1 MEETKSS
8 GLLLRKQVSSPLLY
22 RILDSLFVILLF
34 AAIFLVVFNNQNTLY
49 SFSVVRL
56 FICAVSGCLLFY
68 FAQRILVLLPA
79 PPKLVEYAAFFLL
92 FGLFIA
98 SLLYFGWGLKTLPD
112 TGWSFGNVYNHAR
125 EYVLNGTQPGGYF
138 SAHVE
143 DTGLYVFLCMAFS
156 VARAFGTTNF
166 LAVGIL
172 LNTVAIAAAVLLLYI
187 TVRSAFG
194 STKGLIGLLFSLVVF
209 PFVLYVPLFSAYTLA
224 MPFVAA
230 GVLLWQ
236 KSRRAWRSGETGGS
250 MPSFVAT
257 ILVCVLGSFL
267 YFPAA
272 LVWVAICIDLLAFL
286 RGKGRVWYLLLAVV
300 LFVLLLGGMLLA
312 SFNSGLLPGYNY
324 EQDGIPLNHYLY
336 TGLDDNNA
344 HYAQYSESALLI
356 GSRQARYN
364 HNGGLIQAKLSQM
377 QGWGILA
384 HLGNKLSYLLG
395 DGTFS
400 APLSFA
406 GGGVQRSSLSSLVV
420 PGGLGFAP
428 FAYAAFTVQVAM
440 LFWAMVS
447 GIKAVVY
454 KNNYFSFVRIALL
467 LVVLFLLVW
476 QADPRSI
483 LPFLPLVLLCAL
495 EGGPIRPTIRPAME
509 KRPPRAKGEAPSL
522 VDAVSLHA
530 SEYSHEFDDLLGET
544 EKTSGSLY
552 ARVQGEEPFK
562 TKPELH
568 PAAETPQAPAME
580 SQLPVA
586 RPSAAPKGKAAASP
600 AMADGHKANGLPVSA
615 QAAGAQQGREDTG
628 APAPTEATL
637 LELLQK
643 AQNGTA
649 GTSLSG
655 AAATTV
661 PGPQNGALR
670 PSPPPPLPAAEKAEV
685 AGSTSQWVSLSGGQ
699 EEEGIAAPAKEGEQ
713 AVPFSGLE
721 ILPPQ

>member
-1 MEETKSS
+1 MEESKSS
-8 GLLLRKQVSSPLLY
+8 GLSLRKQVSSPLLY

-34 AAIFLVVFNNQNTLY
+34 VAIFLIVFNNQNTVY
-49 SFSVVRL
+49 TFSVVRL
-56 FICAVSGCLLFY
+56 FVCAVSGCLLFY

-79 PPKLVEYAAFFLL
+79 PPKLVEYAVFFLL

-112 TGWSFGNVYNHAR
+112 AGWSFGKVYSHAR
-125 EYVLNGTQPGGYF
+125 EYVLNGTQPGSYF
-138 SAHVE
+138 STHVE

-166 LAVGIL
+166 LVVGIL
-172 LNTVAIAAAVLLLYI
+172 LNTVAIATSVLLLYI
-187 TVRSAFG
+187 TVRGAFG
-194 STKGLIGLLFSLVVF
+194 STKGLIVLLFSLVVV

-224 MPFVAA
+224 MPFIAA

-250 MPSFVAT
+250 MPSFVAA
-257 ILVCVLGSFL
+257 ILVCALGSFL

-272 LVWVAICIDLLAFL
+272 FVWAALCIDLLVFL
-286 RGKGRVWYLLLAVV
+286 RGKGRARYLLLG
-300 LFVLLLGGMLLA
+300 VLLFAVLLAGMLLA
-312 SFNSGLLPGYNY
+312 AFNSGLLPGYTY
-324 EQDGIPLNHYLY
+324 RQDGMPLNHYLY

-344 HYAQYSESALLI
+344 LYAQYSESALLI

-364 HNGGLIQAKLSQM
+364 HNWGLIQAKLSQM
-377 QGWGILA
+377 EGWGIFA
-384 HLGNKLSYLLG
+384 HFGNKLSYLLG

-406 GGGVQRSSLSSLVV
+406 SGGVQQSSLSSFVV
-420 PGGLGFAP
+420 PGGAGFAP

-495 EGGPIRPTIRPAME
+495 EGGPIRPTVRPTME
-509 KRPPRAKGEAPSL
+509 KRPPRVKGEAPSL

-530 SEYSHEFDDLLGET
+530 SEYSHEFDDLLDET
-544 EKTSGSLY
+544 EKPSGSLY
-552 ARVQGEEPFK
+552 ARAQDDSTPKSPPVPRPVAEARSASA
-562 TKPELH
+562 TKN
-568 PAAETPQAPAME
+568 
-580 SQLPVA
+580 QLPPVKPGPVEKEKETA
-586 RPSAAPKGKAAASP
+586 LP
-600 AMADGHKANGLPVSA
+600 ALADAHKAEERVALA
-615 QAAGAQQGREDTG
+615 QATGVQQEKSNAER
-628 APAPTEATL
+628 PAPTEATL

-643 AQNGTA
+643 AQNGVAFGYTA
-649 GTSLSG
+649 SEEAHS
-655 AAATTV
+655 
-661 PGPQNGALR
+661 PALPTAQQ
-670 PSPPPPLPAAEKAEV
+670 PSVQAVEKAEAV
-685 AGSTSQWVSLSGGQ
+685 SAPQWVSLLEGQ
-699 EEEGIAAPAKEGEQ
+699 QEAAAAPVKKDEPT
-713 AVPFSGLE
+713 VPFLGRE
-721 ILPPQ
+721 ILPPE